1 MAKVNLGIIIDAV
14 NKAAPV
20 IATVGKQLDGLRRKG
35 EETQGGVATRAAR
48 GMGAALRSAAMIGS
62 KALTVVAVVLQGL
75 QAAASG
81 VASVFGVIGRVGGAA
96 FRAVRSAIGGVVDAA
111 RSAVGHLMNIVKWLG
126 IIGAV
131 AVAKLAGDSIAAASD
146 MEGYLAKLTVAL
158 KDQKKALDMLNWAK
172 AFAAK
177 TPFEM
182 PEVVDAVTRLEMYGL
197 SAKKWLPLVGDM
209 AGAMGKSVTD
219 AVEAVADAVSGGG
232 LERLKE
238 FGISTPKLLAAGAGG
253 SKKSGDSQALKD
265 AQELNEELRKSGPL
279 SLGAQEAMAKFNAE
293 KANDQKTG
301 GGQGQID
308 YQSQEGLNRIK
319 GALETIL
326 TRDFGG
332 GMDKLSQTA
341 QGMKSNFMDSLSAI
355 RMEIGQRLMPTYK
368 AALKWG
374 MEFLAGLSETG
385 AIKGFADSLAG
396 LAGRVLTFAQ
406 TALPALVTWLQNAGK
421 GLSDLWSRVS
431 KSEALQMLVAAVQ
444 QAVENIRTLFGG
456 FKDSDAASVVEGI
469 IARVAQAIMWLNAM
483 VLSPGALQ
491 GVWDWAQGLYAA
503 VSGWLVNLANFV
515 GNNFTLLGRWFTYL
529 VDLGK
534 YLVAWFYKHIPDM
547 AAGVA
552 KAFAVI
558 GDAVLGG
565 AQAWNSIRTVV
576 VAAVDYIVGAMDML
590 LLSTR
595 KSMAG
600 WLNVL
605 HEVVKGLNGIPGLN
619 LDKAEKS
626 LDDAHKRMQTA
637 TDETAAFIKEK
648 WAEAGRVIDEG
659 ARKSLEYDKQ
669 RAAFRETA
677 GGVQEWADSV
687 TVKSANV
694 PEQVAPKPPQM
705 GDKEQAGA
713 EAANALGIPPGM
725 LKDAYGQPV
734 KLEWVTPGSK
744 FQPWGAPGAF
754 SPPGQQITY
763 SPTISVDARGA
774 GDPQAVKKM
783 VDDAQREAEGRFRRM
798 FRDQGMKS
806 GVLAPQ

>member
-1 MAKVNLGIIIDAV
+1 MAKVNLGIIVDAV

-35 EETQGGVATRAAR
+35 EEMQGGDATRAAR

-111 RSAVGHLMNIVKWLG
+111 RSAVGHLMNIVKWMV

-158 KDQKKALDMLNWAK
+158 KDQKKALDMLDWAK
-172 AFAAK
+172 VFAAK

-253 SKKSGDSQALKD
+253 GKK
-265 AQELNEELRKSGPL
+265 
-279 SLGAQEAMAKFNAE
+279 
-293 KANDQKTG
+293 G

-308 YQSQEGLNRIK
+308 YQSQEGLNHIK

-326 TRDFGG
+326 ARDFGG

-406 TALPALVTWLQNAGK
+406 TALPALVTWLGNAGRSL
-421 GLSDLWSRVS
+421 GDLWARVS

-444 QAVENIRTLFGG
+444 QAVENIRALFGG

-469 IARVAQAIMWLNAM
+469 IARVAQAIMWLNAT

-491 GVWDWAQGLYAA
+491 GVWNWARGLF
-503 VSGWLVNLANFV
+503 VSVSRWLGNLANFV
-515 GNNFTLLGRWFTYL
+515 ANNFTLLGRWFTYL
-529 VDLGK
+529 VDYGK
-534 YLVAWFYKHIPDM
+534 YLVAWFYKHIPQM
-547 AAGVA
+547 AAGIA

-576 VAAVDYIVGAMDML
+576 VAAVDYILGALDL
-590 LLSTR
+590 LLLITR
-595 KSMAG
+595 KSMAR

-637 TDETAAFIKEK
+637 TDETVAFIKEK

-659 ARKSLEYDKQ
+659 AQKSLEYDKQ
-669 RAAFRETA
+669 RAAFRENA
-677 GGVQEWADSV
+677 GDVQEWADRV
-687 TVKSANV
+687 AVKWEGV
-694 PEQVAPKPPQM
+694 PEPVAPKPPQM
-705 GDKEQAGA
+705 GDKKQTGA
-713 EAANALGIPPGM
+713 EAANTLGIPPGM

-744 FQPWGAPGAF
+744 FQPWGAPGPF

>member
-35 EETQGGVATRAAR
+35 EETQGGDAGGVATRAAR

-111 RSAVGHLMNIVKWLG
+111 RSAVGHLMNIVKWMV
-126 IIGAV
+126 IIGPV

-253 SKKSGDSQALKD
+253 
-265 AQELNEELRKSGPL
+265 
-279 SLGAQEAMAKFNAE
+279 
-293 KANDQKTG
+293 
-301 GGQGQID
+301 GQGQID

-374 MEFLAGLSETG
+374 MEFLAGLSKTG

-396 LAGRVLTFAQ
+396 LAGRLLTFAQ
-406 TALPALVTWLQNAGK
+406 GALPALVTWLQNAGK

-469 IARVAQAIMWLNAM
+469 IARVAQAIMWLNAT

-491 GVWDWAQGLYAA
+491 GVWDWAQGLYSA

-515 GNNFTLLGRWFTYL
+515 GNNFALLGRWFTYL
-529 VDLGK
+529 VDYGK

-547 AAGVA
+547 AAVIA

-576 VAAVDYIVGAMDML
+576 VAAVDYIVGALDVL

-659 ARKSLEYDKQ
+659 AQKSLEYDKQ

-677 GGVQEWADSV
+677 GGVQEWAD
-687 TVKSANV
+687 TVAVKRAGM
-694 PEQVAPKPPQM
+694 PEPVAPKPPQM